1 MIYYLNQDVCQVKK
15 INEENLH
22 LKMIVT
28 DDIMT

>member
-1 MIYYLNQDVCQVKK
+1 MIYYLNQDVWHVKK
-15 INEENLH
+15 TNEENLH